1 MTGKPQKQRLHRDA
15 PTHTSALCP
24 RPAPFSTLVSS
35 ATRPLHVR
43 PRIQLT
49 SPVPLGRASRLL
61 GPVCACVEFSRREKQ
76 LAVTLIA
83 THRHGQTEHTT
94 GHASPPHYDPHDA
107 RRMTHTLCRD
117 RMRRRVKKRYV
128 VSHGY
133 DMVFLPVNPLFTLPL
148 RDQIAS
154 SLQCTSIVDF
164 VRFTCTFNANWWLW
178 FKSWLPK
185 PRVGMPCDPVHT
197 LNVNH
202 SIKV

>member
-1 MTGKPQKQRLHRDA
+1 MTPRRILVLCVPDPRLSRHLF
-15 PTHTSALCP
+15 PLPLALCTSGPESSSP
-24 RPAPFSTLVSS
+24 RPSHSGE
-35 ATRPLHVR
+35 R
-43 PRIQLT
+43 
-49 SPVPLGRASRLL
+49 RASLVPSVR
-61 GPVCACVEFSRREKQ
+61 AFERQ
-76 LAVTLIA
+76 LAVTLFA
-83 THRHGQTEHTT
+83 THRHGQTELTT

-107 RRMTHTLCRD
+107 RRTTHTLCRD

-164 VRFTCTFNANWWLW
+164 VRFNCTFNANWWLW

-197 LNVNH
+197 LNLNH